1 MRTLSLTFLLTV
13 LAVSPASSLSVTEDF
28 SGETSKGIA
37 GPVAGAAAG
46 LVVPNLGGVSWTV
59 LGNDAF
65 LRRDTDFAMVS
76 SPLPGTESF
85 TWNNTKAGCANASCN
100 SVDGTYS
107 IEDNP
112 AWSKDIDAS
121 GYTDLE
127 LSFNY
132 GTTGSGFDF
141 DNGGAGRRDDL
152 FLRVLLDG
160 ISALEVDLLSSGG
173 TNGGGVSFNLA
184 DASLVSVL
192 LFGNSAATGR

>member
-1 MRTLSLTFLLTV
+1 
-13 LAVSPASSLSVTEDF
+13 
-28 SGETSKGIA
+28 
-37 GPVAGAAAG
+37 
-46 LVVPNLGGVSWTV
+46 
-59 LGNDAF
+59 
-65 LRRDTDFAMVS
+65 
-76 SPLPGTESF
+76 
-85 TWNNTKAGCANASCN
+85 
-100 SVDGTYS
+100 
-107 IEDNP
+107 
-112 AWSKDIDAS
+112 IDAT

-141 DNGGAGRRDDL
+141 ENDGAGRRDDL

-192 LFGNSAATGR
+192 LFGNSTAAGRQIYFDDFSLEGTAASSGGGGAGDDPDDGGGQTGGGQTGGGVTVVPLPPTVILLLGAVSGLIVLRRKGADAATAAG